1 MVRVNTDSGVY
12 HKEGTRY
19 CGKTKS
25 GNYMSEADAMKAGYH
40 AAKNDQ

>member
-1 MVRVNTDSGVY
+1 VY

-19 CGKTKS
+19 YGKTKN
-25 GNYMSEADAMKAGYH
+25 GKYMSAADAEKAGFH